1 MGNGENAILWTPG
14 VQLNPNRTSEA
25 DFAKAQA
32 LLNEWVAD
40 VQEYADQVNGL
51 VPYIALNYADA
62 SQDPLASY
70 GKENVEFLRA
80 VGARYDPTGFFQYRV
95 PGGFKVSRVV

>member
-1 MGNGENAILWTPG
+1 MADGKNAILWTPG

-32 LLNEWVAD
+32 LVNEWVAG
-40 VQEYADQVNGL
+40 VEQYARQVDGL
-51 VPYIALNYADA
+51 VPYVALNYADA

-70 GKENVEFLRA
+70 GRENVEFLRA
-80 VGARYDPTGFFQYRV
+80 VAAKYDPTGFFQSRV
-95 PGGFKVSRVV
+95 PGGFKVARVI